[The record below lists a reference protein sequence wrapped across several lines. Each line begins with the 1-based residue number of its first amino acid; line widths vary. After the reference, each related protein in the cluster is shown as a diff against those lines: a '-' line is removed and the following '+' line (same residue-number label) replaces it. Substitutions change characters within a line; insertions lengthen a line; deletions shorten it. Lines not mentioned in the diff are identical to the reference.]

1 MEAEIIIEKA
11 TIADVQ
17 EMHRLINF
25 FAERGDMLHRTLG
38 ELYENLRDFYAA
50 RYEDQVVGCGG
61 LHVVW
66 SDLAEL
72 KSLAVDEQWQK
83 QGLGGRLVQAC
94 LDEARHIGLASV
106 FCLTY
111 RPDFFGR
118 HGFERLD
125 VMELPRKVWGE
136 CIRCPHFPH
145 CNEIAMIRRFEPHI
159 APVDLRHLA

>member
-1 MEAEIIIEKA
+1 MEADVIIEKA
-11 TIADVQ
+11 TIADVHD
-17 EMHRLINF
+17 MHRLINF

-38 ELYENLRDFYAA
+38 ELYENLRDFYVA
-50 RYEDQVVGCGG
+50 RSDEQVVGCGA

-72 KSLAVDEQWQK
+72 KSLAVDEAWQK
-83 QGLGGRLVQAC
+83 QGLGSRLVQSC
-94 LDEARHIGLASV
+94 LNEATHIGLASV

-111 RPDFFGR
+111 RPDFFAR
-118 HGFERLD
+118 HGFDRLD

-145 CNEIAMIRRFEPHI
+145 CNEIAMIRRFQPHI
-159 APVDLRHLA
+159 APVDLRNLR

>member
-1 MEAEIIIEKA
+1 MEAEVVIEKA
-11 TIADVQ
+11 TVADVQ
-17 EMHRLINF
+17 QMHRLINF

-38 ELYENLRDFYAA
+38 ELYENLRDFFVV
-50 RYEDQVVGCGG
+50 RYGEQVVGCGG

-72 KSLAVDEQWQK
+72 KSLAVEESWQK
-83 QGLGGRLVQAC
+83 QGLGGRLVQSC
-94 LDEARHIGLASV
+94 LGEAQQIGLASV

-145 CNEIAMIRRFEPHI
+145 CNEIAMIHRLEPRI
-159 APVDLRHLA
+159 AAIDVRHLG

>member
-25 FAERGDMLHRTLG
+25 FAERGDMLHRTLA
-38 ELYENLRDFYAA
+38 ELYENLRDFYIA
-50 RYEDQVVGCGG
+50 RHEEDVLGCGG

-72 KSLAVDEQWQK
+72 KSLAVDERWQK
-83 QGLGGRLVQAC
+83 KGLGGRLVQAC
-94 LDEARHIGLASV
+94 LDEARQIGLASV

-111 RPDFFGR
+111 RPDFFDR
-118 HGFERLD
+118 QGFERLD

-145 CNEIAMIRRFEPHI
+145 CNEIAMIHRFEPHI
-159 APVDLRHLA
+159 APVDLRKLA